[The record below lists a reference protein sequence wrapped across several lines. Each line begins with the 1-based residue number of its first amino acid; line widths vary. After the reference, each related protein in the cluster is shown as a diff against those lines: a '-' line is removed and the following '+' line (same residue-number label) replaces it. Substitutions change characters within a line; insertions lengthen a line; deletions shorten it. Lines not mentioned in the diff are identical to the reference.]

1 MAYVWVLTWGWGHCR
16 EYEDTPQNMVEA
28 ASRLKTFTLVPAVG
42 KPSPPIPL
50 HFTPRLQICFI
61 NSAISPKNRQG
72 HHGAGL
78 GIAWD
83 QVWIRCLEGE
93 APRVRAWHPLIL
105 CSPQA

>member
-72 HHGAGL
+72 ASWG
-78 GIAWD
+78 
-83 QVWIRCLEGE
+83 
-93 APRVRAWHPLIL
+93 RVRNCLGPGLDQM
-105 CSPQA
+105 SGG